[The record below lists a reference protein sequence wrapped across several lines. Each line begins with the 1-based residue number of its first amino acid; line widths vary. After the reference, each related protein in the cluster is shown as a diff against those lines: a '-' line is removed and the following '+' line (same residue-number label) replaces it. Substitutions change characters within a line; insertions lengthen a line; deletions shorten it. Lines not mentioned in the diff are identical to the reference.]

1 MVSHF
6 EWLTRKDYDSVLGIN
21 LHGVIFVTKAFLPLV
36 RQTPGRIVNMASIMG
51 RFTVS
56 PVPYSVAKFGVEG
69 FSDSLRLVT
78 NITYVVKQNSVV
90 ILTTTSISFSKKLA
104 VV

>member
-69 FSDSLRLVT
+69 FSDSLRSVT
-78 NITYVVKQNSVV
+78 NITHIVKQNTV
-90 ILTTTSISFSKKLA
+90 L
-104 VV
+104 